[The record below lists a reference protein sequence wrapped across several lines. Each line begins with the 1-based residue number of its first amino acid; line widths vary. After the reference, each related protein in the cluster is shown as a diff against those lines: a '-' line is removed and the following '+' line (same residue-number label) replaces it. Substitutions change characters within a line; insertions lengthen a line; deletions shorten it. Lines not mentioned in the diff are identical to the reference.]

1 MPSTTRHTEQW
12 AIIGA
17 AVFSIRTFDLESP
30 KWTILQFAL
39 FVVPQFAKG
48 HGHYLCDAA
57 EKLTPTFENFY
68 DDCHFNTAGARRMG
82 QIVSECFQDIVAN

>member
-1 MPSTTRHTEQW
+1 MFLLTLMRESALPLDDLGVGRRRDSSG
-12 AIIGA
+12 GA
-17 AVFSIRTFDLESP
+17 VLRAQLSNLRQNP
-30 KWTILQFAL
+30 NGAQF
-39 FVVPQFAKG
+39 
-48 HGHYLCDAA
+48 HLCDAA